1 MEGIH
6 IVIVFLAALI
16 VLFPVAYVWYITGG
30 GIYLAIKRYLQKSKQ
45 RITCSIDSDCPVG
58 YICKGGKCAPV

>member
-16 VLFPVAYVWYITGG
+16 VLLPVAFVWYITGG
-30 GIYLAIKRYLQKSKQ
+30 GIYLAAKRYLQKDKQ
-45 RITCSIDSDCPVG
+45 SITCSIDSDCPAVCTC
-58 YICKGGKCAPV
+58 IGGKCVPA

>member
-16 VLFPVAYVWYITGG
+16 VLFPVAFVWYITDG
-30 GIYLAIKRYLQKSKQ
+30 GIYMAVKRYLQKSKQ
-45 RITCSIDSDCPVG
+45 STTCSIDSDCPAG
-58 YICKGGKCAPV
+58 YNCIGGKCIPA